1 MGAHCSSSNRMHVS
15 QTITSTI
22 GWSQLKWKVTADGY
36 YMNTPTLMVK
46 LHWSMPTT
54 TNHTLA
60 GEEVEI
66 ASHPPELFLQP
77 EQRLS
82 LSFNIQTFEDVCWCC
97 MGRTITCQLLISMT
111 TSAISSLLGG
121 SWRLY
126 QHTLY
131 NGQSA
136 TYGPGE
142 YASQPAIGNDQLS
155 SVKKLWT
162 GTLHTVLAVTRTLF

>member
-1 MGAHCSSSNRMHVS
+1 MGAHCSSSNRTHIS
-15 QTITSTI
+15 KTITSTI

-36 YMNTPTLMVK
+36 YMNTPTLTVK

-77 EQRLS
+77 EQKLS

-97 MGRTITCQLLISMT
+97 MGRTITYRLLISMT
-111 TSAISSLLGG
+111 TSAVISLPGGAGHSTSTRGTTVIVPHMDLGNM
-121 SWRLY
+121 L
-126 QHTLY
+126 
-131 NGQSA
+131 
-136 TYGPGE
+136 
-142 YASQPAIGNDQLS
+142 ASQPLVMTS
-155 SVKKLWT
+155 SAPWRSYELE
-162 GTLHTVLAVTRTLF
+162 HCIQY